1 MQSSQS
7 PRVALRFHNGP
18 PSVRAFGPRQ
28 VKSGL
33 RLTALLVAAVSLSA
47 ATRAGDALL
56 RKARAL
62 PAPQTVA
69 DMDALFALARQAL
82 ATDPGDIEYQLE
94 FSRDR
99 ALDGLFHAKA
109 GIAYRDAGKLD
120 ETLAE
125 FSKSLAIDPA
135 NPIAGV
141 EAERTRRAMKERA
154 ANPTGPSL
162 AELLVR
168 PELTQSARTATRF
181 ANAQSTP
188 TLNTPLKP
196 LPLLRVNKQPSSEV
210 FAALAKLAGLKIF
223 FDPDYRDA
231 DLGRNGILDFRG
243 LSPQTALNY
252 LASVTKSFWKPL
264 AADSIFVT
272 NDDAQKR
279 ALYEDAVTKVFYLNN
294 ITQKSVLDEI
304 AGTLKSLVGIR
315 QVEVQADDNS
325 ILVRSDAGRVA
336 LAEKLIADIDR
347 PRAEVVIDVIFLSV
361 DKDWVRNL
369 GLQLGSSAA
378 VNFAPS
384 PGVATSAGGLVST
397 SLSALTHLGTGDF
410 SVTLP
415 GGVVSAL
422 LQTTG
427 TKVLNRAQLRM
438 LENRKAMLNSGLKVP
453 YASSSFLPGGSGNV
467 SALVNTQFTYLDVGF
482 NLSVEA
488 HVHEVEAELDLHVE
502 YDVSSVASYVVQGG
516 LSQPVLSQRK
526 RTTDVR
532 VKDGEVNFWDSVT
545 QQQDNVVMSGTPGLS
560 SIPGI
565 GKFFTGQHR
574 QHTESQIL
582 TLLVPHI
589 IRNKEIPAINLAE
602 IATGTDQN
610 VRLSYPEPAQTE
622 KQLSDE
628 IVDVV
633 ATLPAAAAPSY
644 APGQPGGFPGQPG
657 GFPGQTGGFPGQTS
671 GFPGQTG
678 GFPGQPNTGFNTG
691 FPSAVP
697 GAGFP
702 SAFPTPR

>member
-1 MQSSQS
+1 MRSSQS
-7 PRVALRFHNGP
+7 PRVVLRFDAAP
-18 PSVRAFGPRQ
+18 PSVRAFGPRV
-28 VKSGL
+28 VKFGL

-56 RKARAL
+56 RRARAL
-62 PAPQTVA
+62 PPPETVA
-69 DMDALFALARQAL
+69 AMDTLFELVSQAL

-94 FSRDR
+94 HSRNR
-99 ALDGLFHAKA
+99 ALDGMFHARA
-109 GIAYRDAGKLD
+109 GVSYRSAGKLD
-120 ETLAE
+120 EALAE

-162 AELLVR
+162 AELLVS
-168 PELTQSARTATRF
+168 PEVTQSARTETRF
-181 ANAQSTP
+181 ANAQPIP

-252 LASVTKSFWKPL
+252 LASVTRSFWKPL

-272 NDDAQKR
+272 NDDPQKR
-279 ALYEDAVTKVFYLNN
+279 ALYEDSVTKVFYLNN
-294 ITQKSVLDEI
+294 ITQQHVLEEI
-304 AGTLKSLVGIR
+304 AGTLKTLVGIR
-315 QVEVQADDNS
+315 QVFVQADDNS

-378 VNFAPS
+378 VNFTPATAP
-384 PGVATSAGGLVST
+384 TAGTGLVST
-397 SLSALTHLGTGDF
+397 TLTSLMHLGTGDF

-438 LENRKAMLNSGLKVP
+438 LENRKALLNSGLKVP

-488 HVHEVEAELDLHVE
+488 HVHEVEGELDLHVE
-502 YDVSSVASYVVQGG
+502 YDVSSVTSYVVQGG

-532 VKDGEVNFWDSVT
+532 VKEGEVNFWDSVT
-545 QQQDNVVMSGTPGLS
+545 QQQDNVVMAGTPGLS

-574 QHTESQIL
+574 QHTEARIL

-589 IRNKEIPAINLAE
+589 IRTKEIRAINLAE

-633 ATLPAAAAPSY
+633 ATLPAAAVPSY
-644 APGQPGGFPGQPG
+644 APGQPSGFPGQPGGFPGQPG
-657 GFPGQTGGFPGQTS
+657 GFPGQPGW
-671 GFPGQTG
+671 F
-678 GFPGQPNTGFNTG
+678 
-691 FPSAVP
+691 FPSA
-697 GAGFP
+697 FP
-702 SAFPTPR
+702 SAFPTPK

>member
-1 MQSSQS
+1 M
-7 PRVALRFHNGP
+7 PPP
-18 PSVRAFGPRQ
+18 PSVRAFGPRV
-28 VKSGL
+28 VKFGL

-56 RKARAL
+56 RRARAL
-62 PAPQTVA
+62 PPPETVA
-69 DMDALFALARQAL
+69 AMDTLFELVSQAL

-94 FSRDR
+94 HSRNR

-109 GIAYRDAGKLD
+109 GLAYRSAGKLD
-120 ETLAE
+120 EALAE

-168 PELTQSARTATRF
+168 PEVTQSARTETRF
-181 ANAQSTP
+181 ANAQPIP

-252 LASVTKSFWKPL
+252 LASVTRSFWKPL

-272 NDDAQKR
+272 NDDPQKR
-279 ALYEDAVTKVFYLNN
+279 ALYEDSVTKVFYLNN
-294 ITQKSVLDEI
+294 ITQQHVLEEI
-304 AGTLKSLVGIR
+304 AGTLKTLVGIR
-315 QVEVQADDNS
+315 QVFVQADDNS

-378 VNFAPS
+378 VNFTPATAP
-384 PGVATSAGGLVST
+384 TAGTGLVST
-397 SLSALTHLGTGDF
+397 TLTSLMHLGTGDF

-415 GGVVSAL
+415 GGIVSAL

-438 LENRKAMLNSGLKVP
+438 LENRKALLNSGLKVP

-488 HVHEVEAELDLHVE
+488 HVHEVEGELDLHVE

-532 VKDGEVNFWDSVT
+532 VKEGEVNFWDSVT
-545 QQQDNVVMSGTPGLS
+545 QQQDNVVMAGTPGLS

-565 GKFFTGQHR
+565 GRFFTGQHR
-574 QHTESQIL
+574 QHTEARIL

-589 IRNKEIPAINLAE
+589 IRTKEIRAINLAE

-610 VRLSYPEPAQTE
+610 VRLSYPELAQTE

-633 ATLPAAAAPSY
+633 ATLPAAAVPSY
-644 APGQPGGFPGQPG
+644 APGQPSGFPGQPGGFPGQPG
-657 GFPGQTGGFPGQTS
+657 WF
-671 GFPGQTG
+671 
-678 GFPGQPNTGFNTG
+678 
-691 FPSAVP
+691 FPSA
-697 GAGFP
+697 FP
-702 SAFPTPR
+702 SAFPTPK

>member
-1 MQSSQS
+1 MDT
-7 PRVALRFHNGP
+7 LFE
-18 PSVRAFGPRQ
+18 
-28 VKSGL
+28 
-33 RLTALLVAAVSLSA
+33 LVS
-47 ATRAGDALL
+47 
-56 RKARAL
+56 
-62 PAPQTVA
+62 
-69 DMDALFALARQAL
+69 QAL

-94 FSRDR
+94 HSRNR
-99 ALDGLFHAKA
+99 ALDGMFHARA
-109 GIAYRDAGKLD
+109 GVSYRSAGKLD
-120 ETLAE
+120 EALAE

-162 AELLVR
+162 AELLVS
-168 PELTQSARTATRF
+168 PEVTQSARTETRF
-181 ANAQSTP
+181 ANAQPIP

-243 LSPQTALNY
+243 LTPKTALNY
-252 LASVTKSFWKPL
+252 LASVTRSFWKPL

-272 NDDAQKR
+272 NDDPQKR
-279 ALYEDAVTKVFYLNN
+279 ALYEDSVTKVFYLNN
-294 ITQKSVLDEI
+294 ITQQHVLEEI
-304 AGTLKSLVGIR
+304 AGTLKTLVGIR
-315 QVEVQADDNS
+315 QVFVQADDNS

-378 VNFAPS
+378 VNFTPATAP
-384 PGVATSAGGLVST
+384 TAGTGLVST
-397 SLSALTHLGTGDF
+397 TLTSLMHLGTGDF

-427 TKVLNRAQLRM
+427 TKILNRAQLRM
-438 LENRKAMLNSGLKVP
+438 LENRKALLNSGLKVP

-488 HVHEVEAELDLHVE
+488 HVHEVEGELDLHVE
-502 YDVSSVASYVVQGG
+502 YDVSSVTSYVVQGG

-532 VKDGEVNFWDSVT
+532 VKEGEVNFWDSVT
-545 QQQDNVVMSGTPGLS
+545 QQQDNVVMAGTPGLS

-574 QHTESQIL
+574 QHTEARIL

-589 IRNKEIPAINLAE
+589 IRTKEIRAINLAE

-610 VRLSYPEPAQTE
+610 VRLSYPELAQTE
-622 KQLSDE
+622 TQLSDE

-633 ATLPAAAAPSY
+633 ATLPAAAVPSY

-657 GFPGQTGGFPGQTS
+657 GFPGQPGW
-671 GFPGQTG
+671 F
-678 GFPGQPNTGFNTG
+678 
-691 FPSAVP
+691 FPSA
-697 GAGFP
+697 FP
-702 SAFPTPR
+702 SAFPTPK